1 MRESNGLEE
10 AIGLI
15 YDTALDRAAW
25 PRVLSRLAGLF
36 DCTFADSFQRTF
48 DYKHFSGVAHGLD
61 ERDYQD
67 VFLGYWVK
75 RNVWGSCRPVIRAGD
90 IVTTRE
96 MTPVDELRRSDM
108 YQEYLGPR
116 GLHEGLRLDIWAGE
130 GWIEDVSLLRP
141 WSKGPYTAKERQT
154 AQALM
159 PHLQRSTAVARR
171 LREADSMLDAGLS
184 ALEGVRTA
192 MLLVS
197 EQGRVVHCN
206 RAGLQ
211 VLSAADGLAS
221 TPFGLQASTPGASAK
236 LARAIG
242 AAAGQAGDEARSG
255 ALRLPRPSG
264 GPAYSVV
271 TLPLRQAVEAP
282 DVRQLK
288 TAAVL
293 VCVIDPA
300 AGAMVKQSE
309 LMAMFAFTQAEASL
323 AADLLDGLELREI
336 AERRGRSIN
345 TLRTQLARLMAK
357 TDTRR
362 QAELVGL
369 LARVQFG

>member
-1 MRESNGLEE
+1 MRENNGLEE

-36 DCTFADSFQRTF
+36 DCTFVDSFQRTF
-48 DYKHFSGVAHGLD
+48 DYRHFSGVAHGLD

-75 RNVWGSCRPVIRAGD
+75 RNVWGSRRPVIRAGD
-90 IVTTRE
+90 VVTTRE
-96 MTPVDELRRSDM
+96 MTPVEELRRSDM

-141 WSKGPYTAKERQT
+141 WSKGPFTANERQT

-171 LREADSMLDAGLS
+171 LREADSMMDAGLS

-211 VLSAADGLAS
+211 VLAAADGLAS
-221 TPFGLQASTPGASAK
+221 TPFGLQAATPGASAK
-236 LARAIG
+236 LALAIG

-282 DVRQLK
+282 DVRQLR
-288 TAAVL
+288 TAAAL

-300 AGAMVKQSE
+300 AGAMVRQSE